1 MIETYDKTITF
12 TDKTNNMYRLSR
24 NPYDMLLTLIRLGL
38 LGVRFE
44 GAREGA
50 TIMQFQKMNLLVPRP
65 H

>member
-44 GAREGA
+44 GARDGA
-50 TIMQFQKMNLLVPRP
+50 SIMQFEKMKLLVPRP

>member
-44 GAREGA
+44 GARDGA
-50 TIMQFQKMNLLVPRP
+50 SIMQFQKMNLLVPRP

>member
-38 LGVRFE
+38 LGVRFK
-44 GAREGA
+44 GARDGA
-50 TIMQFQKMNLLVPRP
+50 SIMQFQKMNLLVPRP

>member
-24 NPYDMLLTLIRLGL
+24 KPYDMLLTLIRLGL
-38 LGVRFE
+38 SGVRFE
-44 GAREGA
+44 GAKDGA
-50 TIMQFQKMNLLVPRP
+50 SIMQFQKMNLLVPRP

>member
-38 LGVRFE
+38 LGVCFE
-44 GAREGA
+44 GAKDGA
-50 TIMQFQKMNLLVPRP
+50 SIMQFQKMNLLVPRP

>member
-44 GAREGA
+44 RARDGAS
-50 TIMQFQKMNLLVPRP
+50 IMQFQKMNLLVPRP

>member
-44 GAREGA
+44 GARDGA
-50 TIMQFQKMNLLVPRP
+50 SILQFQKMNLLVPRP

>member
-38 LGVRFE
+38 LVVRFE
-44 GAREGA
+44 GARDGA
-50 TIMQFQKMNLLVPRP
+50 SIMQFQKMNLLVPRP

>member
-44 GAREGA
+44 GAKDGA
-50 TIMQFQKMNLLVPRP
+50 SIMQFQKMNLLVPRP

>member
-1 MIETYDKTITF
+1 MIEIYDKTITF

-44 GAREGA
+44 GARDGA
-50 TIMQFQKMNLLVPRP
+50 SIMQFQKMNLLVPRP

>member
-44 GAREGA
+44 GVRDGA
-50 TIMQFQKMNLLVPRP
+50 SIMQFQKMNLLVPRP